1 MSGVFQCVCIRV
13 GQNRGWCH
21 KVPVGGVSS
30 VSLSGLVTGYQG
42 QGHRVLALGGLWRSI
57 QCASVGVVKDR
68 DGVIG
73 PQGCFWTL
81 TFENFL
87 ENSRSFENVLEN
99 SRSQGSQGQG
109 HWVPGGDPVFL
120 GEGFFQRKGLG

>member
-1 MSGVFQCVCIRV
+1 M
-13 GQNRGWCH
+13 
-21 KVPVGGVSS
+21 
-30 VSLSGLVTGYQG
+30 
-42 QGHRVLALGGLWRSI
+42 
-57 QCASVGVVKDR
+57 VKDR

-73 PQGCFWTL
+73 SQGYFWTL

-109 HWVPGGDPVFL
+109 HGVPGGGVPVFL
-120 GEGFFQRKGLG
+120 GEGVCQRKGLG